1 MRKESYLTI
10 IKRIIGVALSLSL
23 VASMLLISGCG
34 KDEQADDTLGPL
46 DIFYEVMELTENKRY
61 DDVASYCRSF
71 SAYSVERY
79 FSETDTKFQLEWT
92 ERYSET
98 LYKLFRNYVTFER
111 VEEVVDYD
119 NRVATVSGIFTS
131 VDLERLNQTIEYKV
145 NSELKDDFFKQM
157 DYIDSVIEQGEL
169 KSVPFRFELKFRYT
183 NKNWRIDDENFL
195 ILLTMGHYA
204 R

>member
-1 MRKESYLTI
+1 MS
-10 IKRIIGVALSLSL
+10 VALSLSL

-34 KDEQADDTLGPL
+34 KDSQADDKLGPL
-46 DIFYEVMELTENKRY
+46 DIFYEVMELTDNKKY

-79 FSETDTKFQLEWT
+79 FSETDTKFELEWT
-92 ERYSET
+92 ERYSQT
-98 LYKLFRNYVTFER
+98 LYRLFKKYVTFER
-111 VEEVVDYD
+111 VEEVIDHD

-145 NSELKDDFFKQM
+145 NSELKDDFYKQM

-169 KSVPFRFELKFRYT
+169 RSVPFRFEIKFRYT
-183 NKNWRIDDENFL
+183 NKKWRIDDENFL
-195 ILLTMGHYA
+195 ILLTMGYYA